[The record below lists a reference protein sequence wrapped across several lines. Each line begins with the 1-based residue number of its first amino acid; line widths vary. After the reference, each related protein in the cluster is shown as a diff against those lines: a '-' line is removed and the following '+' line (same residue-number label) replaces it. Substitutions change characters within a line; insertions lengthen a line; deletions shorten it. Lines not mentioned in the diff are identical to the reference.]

1 MAFASRKSVTRRS
14 CHPARPRLSPIFGYL
29 TLGVVLSAS
38 GLGTLVDAD
47 VVQDLAELAV
57 VFLTTW

>member
-1 MAFASRKSVTRRS
+1 MTRRS